1 MMMIS
6 GLVLAVV
13 AGVEAGDRAGR
24 NELKQLKLV
33 NAQLTDVNYKI
44 ESMK

>member
-1 MMMIS
+1 MIIG

-24 NELKQLKLV
+24 NELKQMRLV
-33 NAQLTDVNYKI
+33 NAQLEDVNRKI

>member
-13 AGVEAGDRAGR
+13 AGVEAGDKAGR
-24 NELKQLKLV
+24 NELKQMKLV
-33 NAQLTDVNYKI
+33 NAQLADVNRQI